1 MAEEIRYRYW
11 CTTCND
17 FSLHKELDND
27 LQCDC
32 GKIHQPSLL
41 RDIPKDKLLEQQERF
56 RKQRT
61 AKAIDR
67 VNAIASIYA
76 PMNIFSMLTAPSLK
90 RCDLKE
96 IVIVESDAGLKAEE
110 ERIKERRLE
119 IIQERKTELN
129 NFSSVGRNDICLC
142 GSDKKY
148 KKCCYSKHQS
158 W

>member
-1 MAEEIRYRYW
+1 MVEEIRYRYY

-17 FSLHKELDND
+17 FSLHKELGND

-41 RDIPKDKLLEQQERF
+41 KDIPEYKLLEQQERF

-61 AKAIDR
+61 AKAIDNI
-67 VNAIASIYA
+67 NAIASIYA
-76 PMNIFSMLTAPSLK
+76 PMNIFSMLSAPSLE
-90 RCDLKE
+90 RCDLTE
-96 IVIVESDAGLKAEE
+96 IIIVESDAGLKAEE
-110 ERIKERRLE
+110 KRIKQRHFE
-119 IIQERKTELN
+119 IISERKMELN
-129 NFSSVGRNDICLC
+129 KFSNVGRNDICLC

-158 W
+158 Y